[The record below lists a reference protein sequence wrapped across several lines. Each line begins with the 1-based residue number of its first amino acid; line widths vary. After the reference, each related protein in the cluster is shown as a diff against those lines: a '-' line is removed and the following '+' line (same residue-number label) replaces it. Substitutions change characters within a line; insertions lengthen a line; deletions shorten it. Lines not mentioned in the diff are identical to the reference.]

1 VYLWRVVTASLPAAR
16 RPLLVRRSALGG
28 FEDPAPRPTPAAVRG
43 GRALLT
49 LSSVMLA
56 RTADPVISLTY
67 DDGPDPVATPA
78 LLDVL
83 AEHGA
88 RATFFVLTDRAQA
101 HPAIVR
107 RALAE
112 GHEIGLHGIDHTRL
126 TRLPAREALR
136 RVRQGRQR
144 LEAITGA
151 PVRWF
156 RPTYGALGVAALAG
170 VRALGLDT
178 VIWSAWARDWEEAPA
193 QVVADRVVTA
203 LHPGAIV
210 LLHDTTDDEEARA
223 AGPLPTFARADVA
236 RRVLAGMAAGGLVS
250 VPVGDL
256 LARYPAVRAV
266 TAELPRLPFR

>member
-1 VYLWRVVTASLPAAR
+1 MRA
-16 RPLLVRRSALGG
+16 LLVRESQLGDN
-28 FEDPAPRPTPAAVRG
+28 EAPEPRPLPEPDGVLRW
-43 GRALLT
+43 GRPVLLP
-49 LSSVMLA
+49 LSSAMRVA
-56 RTADPVISLTY
+56 TTERVIALTY
-67 DDGPDPVATPA
+67 DDGPNPEQTPGVLDA
-78 LLDVL
+78 LARHDV
-83 AEHGA
+83 

-223 AGPLPTFARADVA
+223 AGPLPTCARADGA